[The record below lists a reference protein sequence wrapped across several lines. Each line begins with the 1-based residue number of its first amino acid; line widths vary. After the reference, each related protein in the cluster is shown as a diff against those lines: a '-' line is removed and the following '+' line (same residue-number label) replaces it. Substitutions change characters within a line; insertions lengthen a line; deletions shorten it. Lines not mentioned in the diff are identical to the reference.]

1 MDRNSEK
8 LGVDQIDDN
17 AAYQTDSNILDNEFT
32 PAEQKRI
39 IQRIDRRLV
48 TTVGV
53 MYCVSLMDRTNLGNA
68 IIAGM
73 GTELMLVGDRYV
85 SGKPVAHFT
94 ATFSSL
100 TSCGPVNHHSVVL
113 RHLHHIPAAFDCHL
127 SFHRP
132 KIPSCGNHSALG
144 RLYDRYGFRHEVGP
158 TGRAQG
164 HPGSARGWLLP
175 QLRISPQHLVYEM

>member
-48 TTVGV
+48 TTVGI

-68 IIAGM
+68 VIAGM
-73 GTELMLVGDRYV
+73 GTELMLIGDRYV
-85 SGKPVAHFT
+85 SEAVISHVFWYTLPSDTVW
-94 ATFSSL
+94 
-100 TSCGPVNHHSVVL
+100 PVNHHSCVL
-113 RHLHHIPAAFDCHL
+113 RDLHHIPAALDRHM
-127 SFHRP
+127 SFYRSEVP
-132 KIPSCGNHSALG
+132 PRRNHPALG
-144 RLYDRYGFRHEVGP
+144 LVHDWYGLRQEMGP
-158 TGRAQG
+158 TGRA
-164 HPGSARGWLLP
+164 
-175 QLRISPQHLVYEM
+175 

>member
-68 IIAGM
+68 MIAGM
-73 GTELMLVGDRYV
+73 GKELMLVGDRYV
-85 SGKPVAHFT
+85 CGKPVAH
-94 ATFSSL
+94 A
-100 TSCGPVNHHSVVL
+100 
-113 RHLHHIPAAFDCHL
+113 
-127 SFHRP
+127 
-132 KIPSCGNHSALG
+132 
-144 RLYDRYGFRHEVGP
+144 
-158 TGRAQG
+158 
-164 HPGSARGWLLP
+164 LLP
-175 QLRISPQHLVYEM
+175 SPV